1 MPYQPLLPGF
11 QEPLPGKDRPQP
23 RGWQP
28 GKDHLFLAILPEP
41 DAASC
46 IFELGQLVSAKH
58 GLRGKPIAKQR
69 LHVTLASLGH
79 YSGRPQPILAAADAA
94 ARTITATA
102 SPFEVGFHRAG
113 SFAGRPGNRPFVLRD
128 DGSNSALMV
137 IQERL
142 RVNLVGK
149 GRSGF
154 TPHVTLLYDE
164 QLVPEEEVRPV
175 RWKVSEI
182 VLIHSFVGQSRY
194 ETIGRWR
201 LRGAN

>member
-11 QEPLPGKDRPQP
+11 QELPPGKDRPQLL
-23 RGWQP
+23 GGQL
-28 GKDHLFLAILPEP
+28 GKDHLFLAVLPEP

-46 IFELGQLVSAKH
+46 IFELGQLESAKH
-58 GLRGKPIAKQR
+58 GLKGKPIAKQR

-79 YSGRPQPILAAADAA
+79 YSGRPEPVLAAADAA
-94 ARTITATA
+94 ARTITAAT

-113 SFAGRPGNRPFVLRD
+113 SFVGRPGNRPFVLRD
-128 DGSNSALMV
+128 DGSNSTLMV
-137 IQERL
+137 VQERL
-142 RVNLVGK
+142 WVSLVGK

-164 QLVPEEEVRPV
+164 QLVPEQDVRPV
-175 RWKVSEI
+175 RWRVSEI

-201 LRGAN
+201 LRGGN